1 MSAWLATPEVIEAL
15 HVKSPKG
22 TEKNNLHYTGGYRD
36 GDLRSLYKELAEQ
49 YRLWIYN
56 GQEDG
61 CIPYTGAEEWTS
73 ASSSP
78 PRSTTPSPA
87 AAHLAVV
94 TSTFA
99 RYRVHGH
106 LASCV

>member
-73 ASSSP
+73 ALFPPPSP
-78 PRSTTPSPA
+78 QALRSPYAPA
-87 AAHLAVV
+87 AAHLDVFK
-94 TSTFA
+94 STVA
-99 RYRVHGH
+99 R
-106 LASCV
+106 

>member
-73 ASSSP
+73 ALSP
-78 PRSTTPSPA
+78 PQALRSPYAPA
-87 AAHLAVV
+87 AAHLDVFK
-94 TSTFA
+94 STVA
-99 RYRVHGH
+99 R
-106 LASCV
+106 